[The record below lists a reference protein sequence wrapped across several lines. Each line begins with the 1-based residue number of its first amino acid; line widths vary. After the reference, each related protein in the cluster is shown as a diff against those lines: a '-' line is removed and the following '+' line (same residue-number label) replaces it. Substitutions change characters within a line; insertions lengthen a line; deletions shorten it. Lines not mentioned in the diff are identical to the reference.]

1 MLGNELLGPV
11 RPVLLAMDFFP
22 PDMVADI
29 EQVML
34 NTLIIED
41 AAKYGTVEEL
51 AARRD
56 QEVALLNDRQRD
68 VYTAVMDAV
77 SQDQTDDL
85 PDSHPTILV
94 ANDPR
99 SRLAKAF
106 FVDGPGGGGKTFT
119 ENLILTAV
127 RALGLPAVAMASSGI
142 ASLLLHGGTT
152 AHSRLK
158 IPIDITTDSILNIRA
173 QSPEA
178 EFLRQARLF
187 IWDEAPMMHK
197 HCFEAFDRAM
207 RELMGNVPGQQWRR
221 ELPFGGKVV
230 VMSGDFRQV
239 LPVVPRGSRAA
250 IVGASLRRSKLWRDI
265 KVRGEWEGERG
276 KSLRPHIFL
285 KRLKP

>member
-1 MLGNELLGPV
+1 M
-11 RPVLLAMDFFP
+11 
-22 PDMVADI
+22 
-29 EQVML
+29 
-34 NTLIIED
+34 
-41 AAKYGTVEEL
+41 AAI
-51 AARRD
+51 
-56 QEVALLNDRQRD
+56 
-68 VYTAVMDAV
+68 

-85 PDSHPTILV
+85 QDDHPDVRGTP
-94 ANDPR
+94 DPR

-119 ENLILTAV
+119 ENLLLTAV
-127 RALGLPAVAMASSGI
+127 RAMGLPAIAMASSGI

-158 IPIDITTDSILNIRA
+158 IPIDITADSILNIRA

-178 EFLRQARLF
+178 EFLRQTRLF

-197 HCFEAFDRAM
+197 HCFEAFDRAL

-221 ELPFGGKVV
+221 DLPFGGKVV

-250 IVGASLRRSKLWRDI
+250 IVSASLRRSKLWRDI
-265 KVRGEWEGERG
+265 KA
-276 KSLRPHIFL
+276 SLSDVSI
-285 KRLKP
+285 